1 MIQPQTLEIRNGEKI
16 PAIFSKEEMDNRL
29 QAIRSLMEEQK
40 LDGIL
45 FTSFHNINYF
55 DHFFYTAFGRNYGLV
70 VTRAGFVQLP
80 QTLTEASPGG
90 VELVK
95 T

>member
-1 MIQPQTLEIRNGEKI
+1 
-16 PAIFSKEEMDNRL
+16 MDNRL

-40 LDGIL
+40 LTG
-45 FTSFHNINYF
+45 SFFFNIAISIISSPPLAGTT
-55 DHFFYTAFGRNYGLV
+55 DWWLPGT
-70 VTRAGFVQLP
+70 GFVQSP
-80 QTLTEASPGG
+80 RTLTEASPGG